1 MKRIEFPIKVFLLLS
16 LSALLFGCDMFS
28 KEIPPEELP
37 PIPQECIPL
46 STDYTNAITGA
57 YTTAKVSQMQ
67 ITRVTN
73 EFLECMQ
80 NAGLSG
86 PEAVGIVKNREK
98 IIKEGIKKDGGQGTY
113 IF

>member
-1 MKRIEFPIKVFLLLS
+1 MKKTGFLIRVSLLLS

-46 STDYTNAITGA
+46 STEYTNAITGA
-57 YTTAKVSQMQ
+57 YSTAKVSQMQ

-80 NAGLSG
+80 NAGLSRA
-86 PEAVGIVKNREK
+86 EAVGIVKNREK
-98 IIKEGIKKDGGQGTY
+98 IIKEGLKKDSGQGPY
-113 IF
+113 VF

>member
-1 MKRIEFPIKVFLLLS
+1 MKRIGFSIRVFLLFS
-16 LSALLFGCDMFS
+16 LSALLFGCDMSS

-37 PIPQECIPL
+37 PVPQECISL
-46 STDYTNAITGA
+46 SAEYTNAITAA
-57 YTTAKVSQMQ
+57 YSTAKVSQMQ

-80 NAGLSG
+80 NAGLSNA
-86 PEAVGIVKNREK
+86 EAVGIVKNSEK
-98 IIKEGIKKDGGQGTY
+98 KIKEGLKKESGQGTY

>member
-1 MKRIEFPIKVFLLLS
+1 MKKIALYAGIFFLLS
-16 LSALLFGCDMFS
+16 LSALFFGCDMFS

-37 PIPQECIPL
+37 PVPQECIPL
-46 STDYTNAITGA
+46 STEYANAITGA
-57 YTTAKVSQMQ
+57 YSTAKVSQMQ

-80 NAGLSG
+80 NAGLSNA
-86 PEAVGIVKNREK
+86 EAIGIVKEREK
-98 IIKEGIKKDGGQGTY
+98 TIKERLKKESGQGTY